1 MGAGQ
6 HFDLCV
12 FFSLQHATSGQC
24 CLARTSTMTSIAS
37 DTRQYSTT
45 GTNFSLFQTC
55 NCVTAALTCDQVNA
69 QLRASGGVAV
79 FVPQKKKR
87 RMFSGRDGPAHIQR
101 ETRLKPPPPSKRHMR
116 EEWRL
121 HRSSTYPVLRPYIT
135 TVGVR
140 AVTAEHRDMFRLS

>member
-12 FFSLQHATSGQC
+12 FFSLQRATSGQC

-55 NCVTAALTCDQVNA
+55 NCVTAALTCNQVNA
-69 QLRASGGVAV
+69 QLRASGGASVCTTDEEEEDV
-79 FVPQKKKR
+79 FRPSSHPKRNQTEATSTIKTPHEGRMAAPQEQHL
-87 RMFSGRDGPAHIQR
+87 SC
-101 ETRLKPPPPSKRHMR
+101 PPSIYHHCWSTCRYSRAQRHVQI
-116 EEWRL
+116 
-121 HRSSTYPVLRPYIT
+121 VLT
-135 TVGVR
+135 
-140 AVTAEHRDMFRLS
+140 